1 MATDTPGRMSS
12 TEILRA
18 ICTPF
23 QQDRLL
29 HILLVLAL
37 ILTVFQ
43 PDAIRHFPQ
52 WVNWTTIMTLAGLM
66 LLTKGIESS
75 GYLDHAGR
83 HILSRLRHERPL
95 AIFLVTA
102 AALLSTVLTND
113 IALFI
118 VVPLTLGLRNV
129 AALPVSRLI
138 IFEALAVNAGSL
150 LTPIGNPQN
159 ILLWQQSHLSF
170 AAFTLQML
178 PLAAAVFGVLLLL
191 TLLAFPNQAIAVRLN
206 TDGATWDTRQLAI
219 CAVLY
224 VGFVLALEFGHAGPG
239 LIAVVA
245 CLLLLYRR
253 LLITVD
259 WSLMLV
265 FILMFI
271 DIRLLTGL
279 SFLTPALDAIAAYSD
294 LQILWAGL
302 LGSQLI
308 SNVPAT
314 ILLLKYLPASKVIA
328 YAVNAGGFGL
338 VLGSLANLIALR
350 MASERKIWVQFHFY
364 SIPLLVISGAL
375 AYFLLDFG
383 PWW

>member
-1 MATDTPGRMSS
+1 MIAVV
-12 TEILRA
+12 RA
-18 ICTPF
+18 ICRPF
-23 QQDRLL
+23 LQDRLL
-29 HILLVLAL
+29 HVLLALALVL
-37 ILTVFQ
+37 TWWH
-43 PDAIRHFPQ
+43 PDAVRAYPQ

-66 LLTKGIESS
+66 LLTKGIEVS

-83 HILSRLRHERPL
+83 RILGRLRHERPL
-95 AIFLVTA
+95 ALFLVSA
-102 AALLSTVLTND
+102 AAVLSTVLTND

-170 AAFTLQML
+170 AAFTLQMA

-191 TLLAFPNQAIAVRLN
+191 TLLAFPNEEIEVRLN
-206 TDGATWDTRQLAI
+206 AVTAHWDTRQLVV

-224 VGFVLALEFGHAGPG
+224 IGFVLALEFGHAGPG
-239 LIAVVA
+239 LAAVIAV
-245 CLLLLYRR
+245 LLLLYRR
-253 LLITVD
+253 LLVTVD
-259 WSLMLV
+259 WSLIAV

-279 SFLTPALDAIAAYSD
+279 SFLTPSLDAIAGYSD

-302 LGSQLI
+302 LGSQVI

-350 MASERKIWVQFHFY
+350 MANERKIWLQFHYY
-364 SIPLLVISGAL
+364 SIPMLILGGAL
-375 AYFLLDFG
+375 AWLLLDL
-383 PWW
+383 